1 MDGRPHR
8 KSSSLSGCFP
18 IGLLE
23 LPGYLSSGVQSRP
36 PLDKESINP
45 SCRTRPSFGT
55 FLILMVF
62 HAFRWGC
69 TGFPKGPNSVGAS
82 RSSFLMRVRVKLER
96 GRRFCLDFLVGCY
109 RFRGCIAHLAR
120 PLPIQTHFRCENC
133 RSFENVPNGVRA
145 LKHRKT

>member
-1 MDGRPHR
+1 MDGRPHG

-55 FLILMVF
+55 FLILVVF
-62 HAFRWGC
+62 HGSRWSG
-69 TGFPKGPNSVGAS
+69 TGFPEKINSVGAS
-82 RSSFLMRVRVKLER
+82 RSSFLMRVMVKLER
-96 GRRFCLDFLVGCY
+96 GRRFCLDFQVCCS
-109 RFRGCIAHLAR
+109 RFSGCIAHLAR
-120 PLPIQTHFRCENC
+120 PLPSQTHFRCENF

-145 LKHRKT
+145 LKPRKT